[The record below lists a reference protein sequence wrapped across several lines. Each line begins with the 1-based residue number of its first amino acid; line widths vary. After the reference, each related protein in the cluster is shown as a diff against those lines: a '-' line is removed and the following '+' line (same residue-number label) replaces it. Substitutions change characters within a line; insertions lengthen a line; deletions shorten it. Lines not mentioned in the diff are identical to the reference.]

1 LAGDSQEGV
10 AKSGKFKSR
19 WFSEIGEKVTQFD
32 TSQAQD
38 QSDLNSTVQV
48 VGTEVGTL
56 AGSKVENRLEASARL
71 TDYIDAATLQDIQD
85 SLASVAR
92 VKATILDSQGV
103 PLTHTTVSKRFQTR
117 SAAIA
122 ASHSAKGD
130 SGLDQSFTAP
140 IVVRGMRLGSIVI
153 EPTKAAPVR
162 AAAIQDLATKLQL
175 PPAQVRTIVD
185 AVNQESLVQ
194 RTASVQFLYLL
205 ANAISRLCEQEIQLR
220 RRIIELST
228 LFNISNMLTEARG
241 LQQTLDRVTF
251 SVTEA
256 LNVKACSLR
265 LLDDQRDEMV
275 IKSVYNLSEAYL
287 HKGPIMLRQSGVD
300 REALEGNVVY
310 IPDIATDPRIIY
322 RDDGR
327 REGIVSVLCTA
338 LIYKD
343 RPIGVLRVYS
353 AERKEFSDFEVKL
366 LQSIS
371 GQAAAAIENARL
383 QQETVEKE
391 RLQRQVQIAAEV
403 QRRMIPAGAPVVP
416 GFDIAALYAPCF
428 ELGGDFYDFIE
439 FGTSTLGIAVADV
452 VGKGLPASLLMASV
466 RAAIRA
472 YANDIY
478 DLDEIIARVNR
489 AMVADTRSNEF
500 ITLWYGTLNYARRQ
514 LTYCAAGHDPALLVR
529 DGTIQE
535 LSASGMVLG
544 VDSSE
549 RYIKEVLQL
558 QPGDLIFIYTD
569 GLSDAVSFSGEKFG
583 KARVRDTLLRY
594 RECTAEQICQNM
606 IWETRRFVGL
616 NRRTDDTTLVAVR
629 VTQ

>member
-1 LAGDSQEGV
+1 M
-10 AKSGKFKSR
+10 
-19 WFSEIGEKVTQFD
+19 TQFD

-535 LSASGMVLG
+535 LSAGGMVLG

>member
-1 LAGDSQEGV
+1 MTPSNAAPDQKATGADTTVEMVRTKVPGEYAVDSGV
-10 AKSGKFKSR
+10 
-19 WFSEIGEKVTQFD
+19 
-32 TSQAQD
+32 
-38 QSDLNSTVQV
+38 
-48 VGTEVGTL
+48 TL
-56 AGSKVENRLEASARL
+56 EPFTRL

-92 VKATILDSQGV
+92 VKATILDDRGV

-130 SGLDQSFTAP
+130 AGMDQPFSAP
-140 IVVRGMRLGSIVI
+140 IVVTGRKLGSIVI
-153 EPTKAAPVR
+153 EPAKAAPVR
-162 AAAIQDLATKLQL
+162 AAAINELAGKLQL
-175 PPAQVRTIVD
+175 PAAQVRTIID
-185 AVNQESLVQ
+185 AVNQESLMQ

-220 RRIIELST
+220 RRIVELST

-251 SVTEA
+251 SVAQA

-265 LLDDQRDEMV
+265 LLDDLRDELV

-287 HKGPIMLRQSGVD
+287 RKGPIMLQQSGID
-300 REALEGNVVY
+300 REALEGKVVY
-310 IPDIATDPRIIY
+310 IPDMTTDSRIIY
-322 RDDGR
+322 HDDGR

-338 LIYKD
+338 LIYKN

-383 QQETVEKE
+383 QQETMDKE

-403 QRRMIPAGAPVVP
+403 QRRMIPAGAPQVP
-416 GFDIAALYAPCF
+416 GFDISALYAPCF

-439 FGTSTLGIAVADV
+439 FDGISLGITVADV

-500 ITLWYGTLNYARRQ
+500 VTLWYGTLNYARRQ
-514 LTYCAAGHDPALLVR
+514 LTYCTAGHDPALLVR
-529 DGTIQE
+529 DGKIRE
-535 LSASGMVLG
+535 LATGGMVLG
-544 VDSSE
+544 VDAAE
-549 RYIKEVLQL
+549 RYNKEVLQL
-558 QPGDLIFIYTD
+558 QTGDLIFIYTD
-569 GLSDAVSFSGEKFG
+569 GLSDAVNFSGEKFG
-583 KARVRDTLLRY
+583 KTRVRETLLRY
-594 RECTAEQICQNM
+594 RDFTAEQICQNM

-616 NRRTDDTTLVAVR
+616 NRRTDDTTLVALR
-629 VTQ
+629 VTE

>member
-1 LAGDSQEGV
+1 M
-10 AKSGKFKSR
+10 
-19 WFSEIGEKVTQFD
+19 TQFD

-122 ASHSAKGD
+122 QARQQKGD
-130 SGLDQSFTAP
+130 TALEQPFSAP
-140 IVVRGMRLGSIVI
+140 IVVSGVRLGNLVI
-153 EPTKAAPVR
+153 EPSQPAPVR
-162 AAAIQDLATKLQL
+162 AARIQDLATKLQL

-535 LSASGMVLG
+535 LSAGGMVLG

>member
-1 LAGDSQEGV
+1 M
-10 AKSGKFKSR
+10 
-19 WFSEIGEKVTQFD
+19 TQFD
-32 TSQAQD
+32 ISQ
-38 QSDLNSTVQV
+38 SRDLRDPNVADEVVRPDINPV
-48 VGTEVGTL
+48 VGSAVT
-56 AGSKVENRLEASARL
+56 AGVEASTRL

-130 SGLDQSFTAP
+130 TALDQPFSAP
-140 IVVRGMRLGSIVI
+140 IVVRGQRLGSIVI
-153 EPTKAAPVR
+153 EPAKATPVR
-162 AAAIQDLATKLQL
+162 TAAINELAAKLQL
-175 PPAQVRTIVD
+175 PPAQVRTVVD
-185 AVNQESLVQ
+185 ALNQEALVQ
-194 RTASVQFLYLL
+194 RTAGVQFLYLL

-220 RRIIELST
+220 RRIVELST

-251 SVTEA
+251 SVAEA

-300 REALEGNVVY
+300 REALEGKVVY
-310 IPDIATDPRIIY
+310 IPDIATDQRIIY

-529 DGTIQE
+529 DGKIQE
-535 LSASGMVLG
+535 LSAGGMVLG
-544 VDSSE
+544 VYPSE
-549 RYIKEVLQL
+549 RYVKEVMQL

-583 KARVRDTLLRY
+583 KARVRETLLRHKD
-594 RECTAEQICQNM
+594 CTAEQICQNM

-616 NRRTDDTTLVAVR
+616 NRRTDDTTMVALR
-629 VTQ
+629 VTL

>member
-1 LAGDSQEGV
+1 M
-10 AKSGKFKSR
+10 
-19 WFSEIGEKVTQFD
+19 T
-32 TSQAQD
+32 
-38 QSDLNSTVQV
+38 QSDIPQTEDVDGFDSTAGV
-48 VGTEVGTL
+48 VRADAKNIAATEVKEG
-56 AGSKVENRLEASARL
+56 LEASARL
-71 TDYIDAATLQDIQD
+71 TDYVDSATLQDIQD

-92 VKATILDSQGV
+92 VKATILDAAGV

-122 ASHSAKGD
+122 ASHRNKEGD
-130 SGLDQSFTAP
+130 AGLDQPFSAP
-140 IVVRGMRLGSIVI
+140 IVVRGRRLGSIVI
-153 EPTKAAPVR
+153 EPAKAAPVR
-162 AAAIQDLATKLQL
+162 AAAINDLAEKLQL
-175 PPAQVRTIVD
+175 PPGQVRLIID

-241 LQQTLDRVTF
+241 LQQTLDRVTL
-251 SVTEA
+251 SVAQA

-265 LLDDQRDEMV
+265 LLDDQRDELI
-275 IKSVYNLSEAYL
+275 IKSVYNLSETYL
-287 HKGPIMLRQSGVD
+287 RKGPILLRQSGID
-300 REALEGNVVY
+300 REALEGKVVY
-310 IPDIATDPRIIY
+310 ISDMTTDPRIIY
-322 RDDGR
+322 HDDGR

-343 RPIGVLRVYS
+343 RTIGVLRVYS

-403 QRRMIPAGAPVVP
+403 QRRMIPAGAPHVP

-529 DGTIQE
+529 NGNIQE
-535 LSASGMVLG
+535 LSTGGMVLG
-544 VDSSE
+544 VDASE
-549 RYIKEVLQL
+549 RYVKEVLQL
-558 QPGDLIFIYTD
+558 QTGDLIFIYTD
-569 GLSDAVSFSGEKFG
+569 GLSDAVSYSGEKFG
-583 KARVRDTLLRY
+583 KARVRETLLRCGN
-594 RECTAEQICQNM
+594 CTAERICQNM

-616 NRRTDDTTLVAVR
+616 NRRTDDTTLVALR

>member
-1 LAGDSQEGV
+1 M
-10 AKSGKFKSR
+10 
-19 WFSEIGEKVTQFD
+19 TQFD

-452 VGKGLPASLLMASV
+452 VGKGLPASLLIASV

-535 LSASGMVLG
+535 LSAGGMVLG

>member
-1 LAGDSQEGV
+1 M
-10 AKSGKFKSR
+10 
-19 WFSEIGEKVTQFD
+19 TQFE
-32 TSQAQD
+32 TSQSHNNAD
-38 QSDLNSTVQV
+38 GDAVAGNVKTAVES
-48 VGTEVGTL
+48 GT
-56 AGSKVENRLEASARL
+56 RL

-92 VKATILDSQGV
+92 VKATILDAQGA
-103 PLTHTTVSKRFQTR
+103 PLTHTTVSKRFQAR

-122 ASHSAKGD
+122 ASHSARGD
-130 SGLDQSFTAP
+130 AGLDQPFSAP
-140 IVVRGMRLGSIVI
+140 IVVRGERLGSIVI
-153 EPTKAAPVR
+153 EPVKAAPIR
-162 AAAIQDLATKLQL
+162 SATINDLAEKLQL
-175 PPAQVRTIVD
+175 SSPQVRTIIE
-185 AVNQESLVQ
+185 AVNQDSVAQ

-205 ANAISRLCEQEIQLR
+205 ANAIARMCEQEMQLR
-220 RRIIELST
+220 RRIVELST

-251 SVTEA
+251 SVTQA

-265 LLDDQRDEMV
+265 LLDDQRDELV
-275 IKSVYNLSEAYL
+275 IKSVYNLSEGYL
-287 HKGPIMLRQSGVD
+287 RKGPIMLRQSGID
-300 REALEGNVVY
+300 REALEGGVVY
-310 IPDIATDPRIIY
+310 VADIATDPRIVY

-327 REGIVSVLCTA
+327 QEGIVSVLCTA

-343 RPIGVLRVYS
+343 QPIGVLRVYS

-403 QRRMIPAGAPVVP
+403 QRRMIPAGAPHVP

-428 ELGGDFYDFIE
+428 ELGGDFYDFIQ
-439 FGTSTLGIAVADV
+439 FGESTLGIAVADV

-472 YANDIY
+472 YASDIY

-489 AMVADTRSNEF
+489 AMVADTRTNEF
-500 ITLWYGTLNYARRQ
+500 ITLWYGTLNYARKQ
-514 LTYCAAGHDPALLVR
+514 LTYCAAGHDPALMVR
-529 DGTIQE
+529 DGHIQE
-535 LSASGMVLG
+535 LGAGGMVLG
-544 VDSSE
+544 VNAAEVYS
-549 RYIKEVLQL
+549 KEVIELR
-558 QPGDLIFIYTD
+558 PGDLIFIYTD
-569 GLSDAVSFSGEKFG
+569 GLSDAVTFSGEKFG
-583 KARVRDTLLRY
+583 KARVRETLLRY
-594 RECTAEQICQNM
+594 RDLSAEQICQNM

>member
-1 LAGDSQEGV
+1 MQNITDDE
-10 AKSGKFKSR
+10 
-19 WFSEIGEKVTQFD
+19 T
-32 TSQAQD
+32 
-38 QSDLNSTVQV
+38 V
-48 VGTEVGTL
+48 VGNISVG
-56 AGSKVENRLEASARL
+56 VESPTRL
-71 TDYIDAATLQDIQD
+71 TDYIDTATLQDIQD

-92 VKATILDSQGV
+92 VKATILDDQGI
-103 PLTHTTVSKRFQTR
+103 PLTLTTVSKRFQTR

-122 ASHSAKGD
+122 ASHSARGD
-130 SGLDQSFTAP
+130 AGLDQPFSAP
-140 IVVRGMRLGSIVI
+140 IVVRGQRLGSIVI
-153 EPTKAAPVR
+153 EPAKAAPVR
-162 AAAIQDLATKLQL
+162 AVTINDLAGKLQL
-175 PPAQVRTIVD
+175 PAAQVRTVIE
-185 AVNQESLVQ
+185 ALNQESLAQ

-205 ANAISRLCEQEIQLR
+205 ANAIARMCEQEMQLR
-220 RRIIELST
+220 RRIVELST

-251 SVTEA
+251 SVTQA

-265 LLDDQRDEMV
+265 LLDEQRDELV
-275 IKSVYNLSEAYL
+275 IKSVCNLSEAYL
-287 HKGPIMLRQSGVD
+287 RKGPIMLRQSGID
-300 REALEGNVVY
+300 REALEGGVVY
-310 IPDIATDPRIIY
+310 VADIATDPRIVY

-327 REGIVSVLCTA
+327 QEGIVSVLCTA

-353 AERKEFSDFEVKL
+353 AERKDFSDFEVKL

-403 QRRMIPAGAPVVP
+403 QRRMIPASAPHVP

-428 ELGGDFYDFIE
+428 ELGGDFYDFIQ
-439 FGTSTLGIAVADV
+439 FGDSTLGIAVADV

-472 YANDIY
+472 YASDIY

-489 AMVADTRSNEF
+489 AMVADTRTNEF
-500 ITLWYGTLNYARRQ
+500 ITLWYGTLNYARKQ
-514 LTYCAAGHDPALLVR
+514 LTYCTAGHDPALMVR
-529 DGTIQE
+529 DGKIQE
-535 LSASGMVLG
+535 LGAGGMVLG
-544 VDSSE
+544 VDASE
-549 RYIKEVLQL
+549 TYTKEVIQL
-558 QPGDLIFIYTD
+558 RPGDLIFIYTD
-569 GLSDAVSFSGEKFG
+569 GLSDAVTFSGEKFG
-583 KARVRDTLLRY
+583 KARVRETLLRY
-594 RECTAEQICQNM
+594 GDMTAEQICQNM

-629 VTQ
+629 VTK

>member
-1 LAGDSQEGV
+1 M
-10 AKSGKFKSR
+10 
-19 WFSEIGEKVTQFD
+19 TQFD

-228 LFNISNMLTEARG
+228 LFNISNMLTAARG

-535 LSASGMVLG
+535 LSAGGMVLG

>member
-1 LAGDSQEGV
+1 
-10 AKSGKFKSR
+10 
-19 WFSEIGEKVTQFD
+19 VTQFD
-32 TSQAQD
+32 TSQTQD
-38 QSDLNSTVQV
+38 H
-48 VGTEVGTL
+48 GTL
-56 AGSKVENRLEASARL
+56 PVGGESLRADALPATVGSAVRAGLDAPARL
-71 TDYIDAATLQDIQD
+71 TDYIDSATLQDIQD

-92 VKATILDSQGV
+92 VKATILDDQGV

-122 ASHSAKGD
+122 ASHTAKGD
-130 SGLDQSFTAP
+130 SSLDQPFSAP
-140 IVVRGMRLGSIVI
+140 IVVRGQRLGSIVI
-153 EPTKAAPVR
+153 EPAKAAPVR
-162 AAAIQDLATKLQL
+162 AAAINELAGKLQL
-175 PPAQVRTIVD
+175 PPAQVRTIID

-220 RRIIELST
+220 RRIVELST

-275 IKSVYNLSEAYL
+275 IKSVYNLSDAYL
-287 HKGPIMLRQSGVD
+287 RKGPIMLGQSGID
-300 REALEGNVVY
+300 REALEGKVVY
-310 IPDIATDPRIIY
+310 IPDVATDPRIIY

-338 LIYKD
+338 LIYRD

-500 ITLWYGTLNYARRQ
+500 ITLWYGTLNYSRRQ

-529 DGTIQE
+529 NGTIQE
-535 LSASGMVLG
+535 LSAGGMVLG
-544 VDSSE
+544 VDPSE

-583 KARVRDTLLRY
+583 KARVRETLLRY

>member
-1 LAGDSQEGV
+1 M
-10 AKSGKFKSR
+10 
-19 WFSEIGEKVTQFD
+19 TQFD

-478 DLDEIIARVNR
+478 GLDEIIARVNR

-535 LSASGMVLG
+535 LSAGGMVLG

>member
-1 LAGDSQEGV
+1 
-10 AKSGKFKSR
+10 
-19 WFSEIGEKVTQFD
+19 VTQFD
-32 TSQAQD
+32 TSQTETPGVANT
-38 QSDLNSTVQV
+38 SAVVAREESPAEPALNLEP
-48 VGTEVGTL
+48 G
-56 AGSKVENRLEASARL
+56 LEATARL
-71 TDYIDAATLQDIQD
+71 TDYIDASTLQDIQD

-92 VKATILDSQGV
+92 VKATILDAQGV

-122 ASHSAKGD
+122 ASHSANGD
-130 SGLDQSFTAP
+130 AGLDQPFSAP
-140 IVVRGMRLGSIVI
+140 IVVRGQRLGSIVI
-153 EPTKAAPVR
+153 EPAKAAPVR
-162 AAAIQDLATKLQL
+162 AAAINDLAGKLQL
-175 PPAQVRTIVD
+175 PPAQVRTIIE
-185 AVNQESLVQ
+185 AVNQEALVQ

-220 RRIIELST
+220 RRIVELST

-251 SVTEA
+251 SVTQA

-265 LLDDQRDEMV
+265 LLDDQRDELV
-275 IKSVYNLSEAYL
+275 IKSVYNLSDAYL
-287 HKGPIMLRQSGVD
+287 RKGPIMLSQSGID
-300 REALEGNVVY
+300 REALEGKVVH
-310 IPDIATDPRIIY
+310 IADIGTDPRIIY

-353 AERKEFSDFEVKL
+353 AQRKEFSDFEVKL

-403 QRRMIPAGAPVVP
+403 QRRMIPAGAPRVP

-529 DGTIQE
+529 DGNIQE
-535 LSASGMVLG
+535 LSAGGMVLG
-544 VDSSE
+544 VDASE
-549 RYIKEVLQL
+549 RYLKEVLQL

-583 KARVRDTLLRY
+583 KHRVRETLLKY
-594 RECTAEQICQNM
+594 RDFTAEQICQNM

-616 NRRTDDTTLVAVR
+616 NRRTDDTTLVALR

>member
-1 LAGDSQEGV
+1 MDTAGTDAALEP
-10 AKSGKFKSR
+10 
-19 WFSEIGEKVTQFD
+19 
-32 TSQAQD
+32 
-38 QSDLNSTVQV
+38 ST
-48 VGTEVGTL
+48 
-56 AGSKVENRLEASARL
+56 RL

-92 VKATILDSQGV
+92 VKATILDAHGTA
-103 PLTHTTVSKRFQTR
+103 LTHTTASKRFQTR

-130 SGLDQSFTAP
+130 AGMDQPFAAP
-140 IVVRGMRLGSIVI
+140 IVVAGQKLGSIVI

-162 AAAIQDLATKLQL
+162 AAAINELAGKLQL
-175 PPAQVRTIVD
+175 PAAQVRTIID
-185 AVNQESLVQ
+185 AVNQESLMQ

-220 RRIIELST
+220 RRIVELST

-251 SVTEA
+251 SVTQA

-265 LLDDQRDEMV
+265 LLDDLRDELV

-287 HKGPIMLRQSGVD
+287 RKGPIMLRQSGID
-300 REALEGNVVY
+300 REALQGKVVY
-310 IPDIATDPRIIY
+310 IPDVATDPRIIY
-322 RDDGR
+322 HDDGR

-383 QQETVEKE
+383 QQETVDKE

-403 QRRMIPAGAPVVP
+403 QRRMIPIGAPKVP

-439 FGTSTLGIAVADV
+439 FGASSLGIAVADV

-472 YANDIY
+472 YASDIY

-500 ITLWYGTLNYARRQ
+500 ITLWYGTLNYARCQ
-514 LTYCAAGHDPALLVR
+514 LTYCTAGHDPALLVR
-529 DGTIQE
+529 AGKIHE
-535 LSASGMVLG
+535 LSTGGMVLG
-544 VDSSE
+544 VDAAE
-549 RYIKEVLQL
+549 RYNKEVLQL
-558 QPGDLIFIYTD
+558 QTGDLIFIYTD

-583 KARVRDTLLRY
+583 KTRVRETLLRY
-594 RECTAEQICQNM
+594 RDFTAEQICQNM

-616 NRRTDDTTLVAVR
+616 NRRTDDTTLVVLR
-629 VTQ
+629 VTR